1 MSKTGWQI
9 VAIMLGGVLT
19 ILPAH
24 ADTFGSGS
32 NSFTIEFVD
41 IGNAGNADDRALDN
55 TNDTPGD
62 PNDDEYAS
70 PYGGVS
76 YVYRMGATEVPQDW
90 ITQATNLGLT
100 NVTGGAWSGLQPAA
114 NMSWFEAAAFVNWLN
129 TSTGHQAAYQLST
142 QGPIPTMRL
151 WSSAEAWQLGG
162 QNLYRHKDTYYFLP
176 SEDEWYKA
184 AYHKND
190 GPSANYWDYG
200 TGSNSIPIAVASGT
214 EAGTAVYD
222 QPHGGTAPAAVDN
235 NGGLSAYGT
244 RGQHGNV
251 EEWIESAFDG
261 LNNDA
266 LENRTFRDGLWGLP
280 ELEVRSSFRNV
291 RPPLNSDNPAVGFR
305 VASVPEPSSALL
317 MIGPG
322 LMLLSQERRRL
333 RKQLHDRPA
342 SHS

>member
-9 VAIMLGGVLT
+9 VATILGGVLT

-32 NSFTIEFVD
+32 NAFTIEFVD

-62 PNDDEYAS
+62 PTDDEYAS
-70 PYGGVS
+70 PYGGVG
-76 YVYRMGATEVPQDW
+76 YVYRMGVTEVPQDW
-90 ITQATNLGLT
+90 ITKATTLGLSD
-100 NVTGGAWSGLQPAA
+100 VTAGAWTGLQPAA

-129 TSTGHQAAYQLST
+129 TSTGHQAAYQLIRAPPFQPVT
-142 QGPIPTMRL
+142 LTL

-162 QNLYRHKDTYYFLP
+162 ENRYRHKDAYYFLP

-190 GPSANYWDYG
+190 GVTPNYWDYA
-200 TGSNSIPIAVASGT
+200 TGSNTIPIAVASGT
-214 EAGTAVYD
+214 ATGTAVYA
-222 QPHGGTAPAAVDN
+222 QTPGQSAPAAVDN

-251 EEWIESAFDG
+251 EEWNESAYDG
-261 LNNDA
+261 LNNEP
-266 LENRTFRDGLWGLP
+266 LENRTLRDGLWGIG
-280 ELEVRSSFRNV
+280 EAEERSSFR
-291 RPPLNSDNPAVGFR
+291 RARQPLGDGFAENPAIGFR
-305 VASVPEPSSALL
+305 VASAVPEPSCAML
-317 MIGPG
+317 MIGSG
-322 LMLLSQERRRL
+322 LMLLVQRRRCF
-333 RKQLHDRPA
+333 RK
-342 SHS
+342 